1 MINPIAKLNI
11 GAIIQL
17 ETVIKKGLMETNL
30 DL

>member
-1 MINPIAKLNI
+1 MINPMAKLSN
-11 GAIIQL
+11 GAITQL